1 MVRPRHTAPD
11 LEKIRRAQI
20 LQDDWPAAI
29 DPEEAAAER
38 AWLVT
43 FTDLVSLMLT
53 FFVLLFSMSNVKV
66 GDWQNIIDSLSRT
79 LRPTPEKIVKAQTAS
94 FNIGTIYRRQ
104 AIDLNYLSSVIEE
117 GIKDI
122 ELLTDTQVMLLED
135 RLVIAL
141 PGDLLFQPGRAEMT
155 ERAREAMFVFGG
167 MLGNI
172 GNEIGV
178 NGHTDPSPLPAGSEY
193 ASNWELSTGRAAAVA
208 NALRLAGYKDDII
221 AFGYAESRFEQLPE
235 VADAERRTLARRVD
249 IVVLPTAVGVSR

>member
-1 MVRPRHTAPD
+1 MVRPRHASPD
-11 LEKIRRAQI
+11 LDRIRQSQI
-20 LQDDWPAAI
+20 MQDDWPAQI
-29 DPEEAAAER
+29 DPEEVAAER

-53 FFVLLFSMSNVKV
+53 FFVLLFSMSNVNV

-79 LRPTPEKIVKAQTAS
+79 LRPTPEKVVKAQTAT

-122 ELLTDTQVMLLED
+122 ELLSDTQVMLLED

-141 PGDLLFQPGRAEMT
+141 PGDLLFPPGRAEMT

-167 MLGNI
+167 LLGNVD
-172 GNEIGV
+172 NEIGV
-178 NGHTDPSPLPAGSEY
+178 NGHTDPAPPAGAEY

-208 NALRLAGYKDDII
+208 NALRAAGYKNDII
-221 AFGYAESRFEQLPE
+221 AFGYADSRYRQLPRAPDD
-235 VADAERRTLARRVD
+235 VRRALARRVD

>member
-1 MVRPRHTAPD
+1 MVRPRRRSED
-11 LEKIRRAQI
+11 LDRIRRAQMM
-20 LQDDWPAAI
+20 QQDWPAAI
-29 DPEEAAAER
+29 SAEEQAAER

-66 GDWQNIIDSLSRT
+66 GEWQNIIDSLSRS
-79 LRPTPEKIVKAQTAS
+79 LRPVPEKVVKAQTAT
-94 FNIGTIYRRQ
+94 FNIGTIFRRQ
-104 AIDLNYLSSVIEE
+104 AIDLNYLTSVIEE
-117 GIKDI
+117 GIKGID
-122 ELLTDTQVMLLED
+122 LLADTQVMLLED

-141 PGDLLFQPGRAEMT
+141 PGDLLFEPGRAEMT

-167 MLGNI
+167 LLRNI

-178 NGHTDPSPLPAGSEY
+178 NGHTDPTPPAGGEY

-208 NALRLAGYKDDII
+208 NALRAAGYEDDII
-221 AFGYAESRFEQLPE
+221 AFGYAASRFGELPK
-235 VADAERRTLARRVD
+235 VAEAERRELARRVD

>member
-1 MVRPRHTAPD
+1 MVRPRHAPRD
-11 LEKIRRAQI
+11 LDRIRQSQI
-20 LQDDWPAAI
+20 LQDDWPAQI
-29 DPEEAAAER
+29 DPEEVAAER

-53 FFVLLFSMSNVKV
+53 FFVLLFSMSNVNV

-79 LRPTPEKIVKAQTAS
+79 LRPTPEKIVKAQTAT

-122 ELLTDTQVMLLED
+122 ELLSDTQVMLLED

-167 MLGNI
+167 LLGNI
-172 GNEIGV
+172 DNEIGV
-178 NGHTDPSPLPAGSEY
+178 NGHTDPAPPAGSDY
-193 ASNWELSTGRAAAVA
+193 ASNWELSTGRAATVA
-208 NALRLAGYKDDII
+208 NALRAAGYKNDII
-221 AFGYAESRFEQLPE
+221 AFGYAASRYGQLPR
-235 VADAERRTLARRVD
+235 VADEVRRALARRVD

>member
-1 MVRPRHTAPD
+1 MVRLRHASKD
-11 LEKIRRAQI
+11 LDRIRQSQI
-20 LQDDWPAAI
+20 LQDDWPAQI
-29 DPEEAAAER
+29 DPEEVAAER

-43 FTDLVSLMLT
+43 FTDLVSLILT
-53 FFVLLFSMSNVKV
+53 FFVLLFSMSNVNV

-79 LRPTPEKIVKAQTAS
+79 LRPTPEKIVKAQTAT

-122 ELLTDTQVMLLED
+122 ELLSDTQVMLLED

-167 MLGNI
+167 LLGNI
-172 GNEIGV
+172 DNEIGV
-178 NGHTDPSPLPAGSEY
+178 NGHTDPAPPAGSEY

-208 NALRLAGYKDDII
+208 NALRAAGYKNDII
-221 AFGYAESRFEQLPE
+221 AFGYAASRYNQLPR
-235 VADAERRTLARRVD
+235 VADETRRALARRVD